1 MKTRHIFIS
10 VVLVSMLFSCKW
22 DNGKEEQSLENITKQ
37 ELATA
42 LAERDELLALVKE
55 VSVGLE
61 QIKELENIMA
71 IAAASPNEKP
81 DQKARILSDISA
93 VKGTIQQRREQLHDL
108 EAKLQRSTINS
119 KELKETIEA
128 LSMQIDSQMEE
139 IESLRQQLVAANAQI
154 GILHST
160 VDSLYTTVSAV
171 TGERDSAKEETVKL
185 EHELNTCYYIIATKS
200 ELKKANILESGFL
213 RNTRLMKGDFDKGAF
228 VKSDKSTLS
237 VLPLKTDKAKILTNH
252 PKKSYE
258 IVEENGQKIIRI
270 INPAQFWSLTNYLV
284 VQKN

>member
-1 MKTRHIFIS
+1 MKTRHIFIPMVIAS
-10 VVLVSMLFSCKW
+10 ILFSC
-22 DNGKEEQSLENITKQ
+22 NGNTGKEQQSLENITKQ

-42 LAERDELLALVKE
+42 LAERDELLSLVKE

-61 QIKELENIMA
+61 QIKQLENIMT
-71 IAAASPNEKP
+71 IAAANPNENP
-81 DQKARILSDISA
+81 GQKARILADISA
-93 VKGTIQQRREQLHDL
+93 VKGKIRQRKEQLQNL
-108 EAKLQRSTINS
+108 EAKLHRSTINS

-128 LSMQIDSQMEE
+128 LSIQIDSQMEE

-171 TGERDSAKEETVKL
+171 TGERDSAKEESVKL
-185 EHELNTCYYIIATKS
+185 ENALNTCYYIIATKS
-200 ELKKANILESGFL
+200 ELKNANIIESGFL
-213 RNTRLMKGDFDKGAF
+213 RNTRLMKGDFDKDAF
-228 VKSDKSTLS
+228 AISDKSTLA
-237 VLPLKTDKAKILTNH
+237 VLPLGTDKAKILTNH
-252 PKKSYE
+252 PKESYE

-270 INPAQFWSLTNYLV
+270 ISPAKFWSLTNYLV

>member
-1 MKTRHIFIS
+1 MKTRHIFIPMVIAS
-10 VVLVSMLFSCKW
+10 ILFSC
-22 DNGKEEQSLENITKQ
+22 NGNTGKEQQSLENITKQ

-42 LAERDELLALVKE
+42 LAERDELLSLVKE

-61 QIKELENIMA
+61 QIKQLENIMT
-71 IAAASPNEKP
+71 IAAANPNENP
-81 DQKARILSDISA
+81 GQKARILSDISA
-93 VKGTIQQRREQLHDL
+93 VKGKIRQRKEQLQNL
-108 EAKLQRSTINS
+108 EAKLHRSTINS

-128 LSMQIDSQMEE
+128 LSIQIDSQMEE

-171 TGERDSAKEETVKL
+171 TGERDSAKEESVKL
-185 EHELNTCYYIIATKS
+185 ENALNTCYYIIATKS
-200 ELKKANILESGFL
+200 ELKKANIIESGFL
-213 RNTRLMKGDFDKGAF
+213 RNTRLMKGDFDKDAF
-228 VKSDKSTLS
+228 AISDKSTLA
-237 VLPLKTDKAKILTNH
+237 VLPLGTDKAKILTNH
-252 PKKSYE
+252 PKETYE

-270 INPAQFWSLTNYLV
+270 INPAKFWSLTNYLV

>member
-1 MKTRHIFIS
+1 MKTRHIFIPMVIAS
-10 VVLVSMLFSCKW
+10 ILFSC
-22 DNGKEEQSLENITKQ
+22 DGNIGKEQQSLENITKQ

-42 LAERDELLALVKE
+42 LAERDELLSLVKE

-61 QIKELENIMA
+61 QIKQLENIMT
-71 IAAASPNEKP
+71 IAAANPNENP
-81 DQKARILSDISA
+81 GQKARILSDISA
-93 VKGTIQQRREQLHDL
+93 VKGKIRQRKEQLQNL
-108 EAKLQRSTINS
+108 EAKLHRSTINS

-128 LSMQIDSQMEE
+128 LSIQIDSQMEE

-171 TGERDSAKEETVKL
+171 TGERDSAKEESVKL
-185 EHELNTCYYIIATKS
+185 ENALNTCYYIIATKS
-200 ELKKANILESGFL
+200 ELKKANIIESGFL
-213 RNTRLMKGDFDKGAF
+213 RNTRLMKGDFDKDAF
-228 VKSDKSTLS
+228 AISDKSTLA
-237 VLPLKTDKAKILTNH
+237 VLPLGTDRAKILTNH
-252 PKKSYE
+252 PKESYE

-270 INPAQFWSLTNYLV
+270 INPAKFWSLTNYLI

>member
-1 MKTRHIFIS
+1 MKTRHIFIPMVIAS
-10 VVLVSMLFSCKW
+10 ILFSC
-22 DNGKEEQSLENITKQ
+22 NGNTGKEQQSLENITKQ

-42 LAERDELLALVKE
+42 LAERDELLSLVKE

-61 QIKELENIMA
+61 QIKQLENIMT
-71 IAAASPNEKP
+71 IAAANPNENP
-81 DQKARILSDISA
+81 GQKARILSDISA
-93 VKGTIQQRREQLHDL
+93 VKGKIRQRKEQLQNL
-108 EAKLQRSTINS
+108 EAKLHRSTINS

-128 LSMQIDSQMEE
+128 LSIQIDSQMEE

-171 TGERDSAKEETVKL
+171 TGERDSAKEESVKL
-185 EHELNTCYYIIATKS
+185 ENALNTCYYIIATKS
-200 ELKKANILESGFL
+200 ELKKANIIESGFL
-213 RNTRLMKGDFDKGAF
+213 RNTRLMKGDFDKDAF
-228 VKSDKSTLS
+228 AISDKSTLA
-237 VLPLKTDKAKILTNH
+237 VLPLGTDKAKILTNH
-252 PKKSYE
+252 PKESYE

-270 INPAQFWSLTNYLV
+270 INPAKFWSLTNYLV

>member
-1 MKTRHIFIS
+1 MKTRHIFIPMVIAS
-10 VVLVSMLFSCKW
+10 ILFSC
-22 DNGKEEQSLENITKQ
+22 NGNTGKEQQSLENITKQ

-42 LAERDELLALVKE
+42 LAERDELLSLVKE

-61 QIKELENIMA
+61 QIKQLENIMT
-71 IAAASPNEKP
+71 IAAANPNENP
-81 DQKARILSDISA
+81 GQKARILSDISA
-93 VKGTIQQRREQLHDL
+93 VKGKIRQRKEQLQNL
-108 EAKLQRSTINS
+108 EAKLHRSTINS

-128 LSMQIDSQMEE
+128 LSIQIDSQMEE

-171 TGERDSAKEETVKL
+171 TGERDSAKEESVKL
-185 EHELNTCYYIIATKS
+185 ENALNTCYYIIATKS
-200 ELKKANILESGFL
+200 ELKKANIIESGFL
-213 RNTRLMKGDFDKGAF
+213 RNTRLMKGDFDKDAF
-228 VKSDKSTLS
+228 AISDKSTLA
-237 VLPLKTDKAKILTNH
+237 VLPLGTDKAKILTNH
-252 PKKSYE
+252 PKESYE

-270 INPAQFWSLTNYLV
+270 INTAKFWSLTNYLV